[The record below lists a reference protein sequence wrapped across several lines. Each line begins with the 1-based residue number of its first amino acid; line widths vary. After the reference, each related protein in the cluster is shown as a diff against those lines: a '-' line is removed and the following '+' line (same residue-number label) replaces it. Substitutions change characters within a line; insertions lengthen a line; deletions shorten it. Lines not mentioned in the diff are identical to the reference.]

1 MNTEIPVSRIK
12 NTKIIK
18 VHPDDT
24 MMKVEEIFDNFNIHH
39 ILVLDEN
46 KLVGIIS
53 QSDVLKIYK
62 NKANKGVVPM
72 RNEVLAKD
80 IMTTDPI
87 VLDNEDTIGL
97 AADIILANKIHS
109 LPIMEGN
116 RLSGIITN
124 HDLIKYCFK

>member
-116 RLSGIITN
+116 RLCGIITN